1 MHMRSHGKFGFG
13 RILALAALA
22 GLAVAVILAWQ
33 PAPAVRAADNTPT
46 VPAGTPAA
54 TPQPTA
60 PAAGATEAVPLVVGC
75 NPVVATWPNGTPA
88 TTVAA
93 AVSPPSALGS
103 IWKFT
108 AAGGIWAGFSPT
120 APLEVNDLQ
129 SVQRLDAVFVCMNE
143 AGTLNRP
150 KI

>member
-1 MHMRSHGKFGFG
+1 MHMRSHAMFGLG

-22 GLAVAVILAWQ
+22 GLAVAAVLAWQ
-33 PAPAVRAADNTPT
+33 PTTTVRAADSTT
-46 VPAGTPAA
+46 GAVIEASMQQT
-54 TPQPTA
+54 

-75 NPVVATWPNGTPA
+75 NPVTLTWPNGTAA

-93 AVSPPSALGS
+93 AISPASALGS
-103 IWKFT
+103 IWKFN
-108 AAGGIWAGFSPT
+108 AAGASWLGFSPS
-120 APLEVNDLQ
+120 APVEVNDLQ
-129 SVQRLDAVFVCMNE
+129 SVQRLDAVFVCMNA